1 MALIQITCD
10 RSYPVVH
17 PEMVDAIV
25 HPEPPS
31 CEAEPFAVELREISP
46 ASAKLL
52 MAGPPQLPSR
62 CRLRLNSSK
71 LVRALELPAEIGW
84 ARPNLAGDWLVEC
97 EFAARI
103 GEPRFDELLGSGL
116 LERRSA
122 VRYQTRIP
130 VAVEWT
136 LGENRVAGLVR
147 DLSEG
152 GLCLMTSLP
161 PEGRVV
167 YVLATTQHGEA
178 VLQLKVRWSL
188 SVGENHLI
196 GCQFIR
202 GEDFYLLRNLQPAV
216 QPLYNEYSRAA
227 RPSNS

>member
-1 MALIQITCD
+1 MALIQTTCD
-10 RSYPVVH
+10 RSYPLVH
-17 PEMVDAIV
+17 PEMVEAMV
-25 HPEPPS
+25 FPEPTS
-31 CEAEPFAVELREISP
+31 SEAEPFAVELREISP

-62 CRLRLNSSK
+62 CRLRLSSSK
-71 LVRALELPAEIGW
+71 LERTLEVASEIGW

-97 EFAARI
+97 EFLTRLS
-103 GEPRFDELLGSGL
+103 ESRFNDVLASGL

-130 VAVEWT
+130 VNVEWN
-136 LGENRVAGLVR
+136 LGENRLGGLVR

-167 YVLATTQHGEA
+167 HVIATTSQGEA
-178 VLQLKVRWSL
+178 AMKLKVRWSL
-188 SVGENHLI
+188 GVGKNHLV

-202 GEDFYLLRNLQPAV
+202 GEDFYLLRNLQPIV
-216 QPLYNEYSRAA
+216 QPQFNEYSRAT
-227 RPSNS
+227 RPS

>member
-1 MALIQITCD
+1 MIF
-10 RSYPVVH
+10 
-17 PEMVDAIV
+17 
-25 HPEPPS
+25 PEPTS
-31 CEAEPFAVELREISP
+31 SEAEPFAVELREISP

-71 LVRALELPAEIGW
+71 LPRTLELAAEIGW

-97 EFAARI
+97 EFLTRVS
-103 GEPRFDELLGSGL
+103 ESRFSEVLASGL

-130 VAVEWT
+130 VNVEWT
-136 LGENRVAGLVR
+136 LGQDRLDGLVR

-152 GLCLMTSLP
+152 GLCLMTSRP

-167 YVLATTQHGEA
+167 HVIAATPQGEA
-178 VLQLKVRWSL
+178 ALKLKVRWSL
-188 SVGENHLI
+188 GVGKNHLI

-202 GEDFYLLRNLQPAV
+202 GEDFHLLRNLQPSA
-216 QPLYNEYSRAA
+216 QPAFNEYSRAT
-227 RPSNS
+227 RPN

>member
-1 MALIQITCD
+1 MALMQTTCD
-10 RSYPVVH
+10 RSYPLVH
-17 PEMVDAIV
+17 PELVDAMV
-25 HPEPPS
+25 FPEPTS
-31 CEAEPFAVELREISP
+31 SEAEPFAVELREISP

-71 LVRALELPAEIGW
+71 LARPLELNAEIGW

-97 EFAARI
+97 EFLARMS
-103 GEPRFDELLGSGL
+103 ESRFDAVLASGL

-130 VAVEWT
+130 VHVEWT
-136 LGENRVAGLVR
+136 LGENRLSGLVR

-152 GLCLMTSLP
+152 GLCLMTSMSP
-161 PEGRVV
+161 AGRVV
-167 YVLATTQHGEA
+167 YVIATAPNGEA
-178 VLQLKVRWSL
+178 ALKLKVRWSL
-188 SVGENHLI
+188 GVGEKHLV

-202 GEDFYLLRNLQPAV
+202 GEDFYLLRNLQPTA
-216 QPLYNEYSRAA
+216 QPAYSEYSRAT
-227 RPSNS
+227 RPS

>member
-1 MALIQITCD
+1 MALMQTTCD
-10 RSYPVVH
+10 RSFPIVH
-17 PEMVDAIV
+17 PEMVDAMV
-25 HPEPPS
+25 FPEPAS
-31 CEAEPFAVELREISP
+31 SDAEPFAVELREISP

-52 MAGPPQLPSR
+52 MSGPPQLPSR

-71 LVRALELPAEIGW
+71 LSRTLELAAEIGW

-97 EFAARI
+97 EFLARI
-103 GEPRFDELLGSGL
+103 SEARFNDVLASGL

-130 VAVEWT
+130 VGVEWT
-136 LGENRVAGLVR
+136 AGQNRLKGLVR

-152 GLCLMTSLP
+152 GLCLMTSMP

-167 YVLATTQHGEA
+167 HVIATTPQGEA
-178 VLQLKVRWSL
+178 VLTLKVRWSL
-188 SVGENHLI
+188 GVGENHLV

-202 GEDFYLLRNLQPAV
+202 GEDFYLLRNLQPVA
-216 QPLYNEYSRAA
+216 QPLYNEHSRAA
-227 RPSNS
+227 RPNQR

>member
-1 MALIQITCD
+1 MALMQTTCD
-10 RSYPVVH
+10 RSYPLVH
-17 PEMVDAIV
+17 PELIDAMVY
-25 HPEPPS
+25 PEPAS
-31 CEAEPFAVELREISP
+31 SDEPPFSVELREISQ

-71 LVRALELPAEIGW
+71 LGRPLELPAEIGW

-97 EFAARI
+97 EFLNRISDARF
-103 GEPRFDELLGSGL
+103 GEVLDSGL

-130 VAVEWT
+130 VHVEWT
-136 LGENRVAGLVR
+136 LGVNRLTGLVR

-167 YVLATTQHGEA
+167 HVIAPTQQGEA
-178 VLQLKVRWSL
+178 VLKLKVRWSL
-188 SVGENHLI
+188 GVGNNHLV

-202 GEDFYLLRNLQPAV
+202 GEDFYLLRNLQPTS
-216 QPLYNEYSRAA
+216 QPLFNEHSRAT
-227 RPSNS
+227 RPN